1 MDVNT
6 FLAFDQSLLLFLNGS
21 NSIFMENLIIV
32 LTSGWTWIPLYL
44 SLLYVVVKNNETM
57 GQILLIIG
65 CAAFC
70 ILLSGGVSD
79 FIVKPF
85 FARERPCNDLAFK
98 GCISLANNFRA
109 TGYSFFSSHAA
120 NTFSL
125 AIFFILLIRSRVLS
139 VSLILWSFTNCYT
152 RLYLGV
158 HYPSDIA
165 VGLIWGG
172 VSGYCA
178 YKLYHCMY
186 GKIAPQITYVSTQY
200 TVSGYDIR
208 DIDVVIFTIIVTL
221 LYAVIRSVI
230 IYI

>member
-21 NSIFMENLIIV
+21 NSIFMDNLIIV

-85 FARERPCNDLAFK
+85 LQEKDLVM
-98 GCISLANNFRA
+98 
-109 TGYSFFSSHAA
+109 
-120 NTFSL
+120 
-125 AIFFILLIRSRVLS
+125 ILHLR
-139 VSLILWSFTNCYT
+139 
-152 RLYLGV
+152 GV
-158 HYPSDIA
+158 
-165 VGLIWGG
+165 
-172 VSGYCA
+172 
-178 YKLYHCMY
+178 
-186 GKIAPQITYVSTQY
+186 
-200 TVSGYDIR
+200 
-208 DIDVVIFTIIVTL
+208 
-221 LYAVIRSVI
+221 
-230 IYI
+230 

>member
-6 FLAFDQSLLLFLNGS
+6 FLAFDQSLLLYLNGS
-21 NSIFMENLIIV
+21 NSIFMDNLIIV

-98 GCISLANNFRA
+98 GCISL
-109 TGYSFFSSHAA
+109 A

-186 GKIAPQITYVSTQY
+186 GKIAPQITYVSTKY
-200 TVSGYDIR
+200 TVSGYDKR

>member
-21 NSIFMENLIIV
+21 NSIFMDNLIIV

-85 FARERPCNDLAFK
+85 FARERPDILRLVTEN
-98 GCISLANNFRA
+98 S
-109 TGYSFFSSHAA
+109 YSFPSGHAMVNMA
-120 NTFSL
+120 LYTVLIIYAYKF
-125 AIFFILLIRSRVLS
+125 IRSKRIKYP
-139 VSLILWSFTNCYT
+139 LIILMMILVIAIGFT
-152 RLYLGV
+152 RIYLGV
-158 HYPSDIA
+158 HYAGDIIGGWLLGFA
-165 VGLIWGG
+165 IGLCVYMLMKNSSIN
-172 VSGYCA
+172 
-178 YKLYHCMY
+178 
-186 GKIAPQITYVSTQY
+186 
-200 TVSGYDIR
+200 D
-208 DIDVVIFTIIVTL
+208 D
-221 LYAVIRSVI
+221 
-230 IYI
+230 

>member
-1 MDVNT
+1 
-6 FLAFDQSLLLFLNGS
+6 
-21 NSIFMENLIIV
+21 
-32 LTSGWTWIPLYL
+32 
-44 SLLYVVVKNNETM
+44 M

-139 VSLILWSFTNCYT
+139 VSLILWAFTNCYT

-200 TVSGYDIR
+200 TVSGYDKR